1 MESGEGIMLFDFSS
15 LFAEYNRVFQYLPKT
30 ESYRDFENGGQMVK
44 GDFLNSLDMEG
55 IILPLSDDDLK
66 FDAAGTYTKQ
76 DRKLYLQEP
85 GMLEENAHVSV
96 DDLIYRVMGEKPYGH
111 YAGFNVYFLKRTT
124 IGDVKK

>member
-1 MESGEGIMLFDFSS
+1 MLFEFSS
-15 LFAEYNRVFQYLPKT
+15 LFAEYNRSFQYLPETK
-30 ESYRDFENGGQMVK
+30 SYRDFEKGGQMIPGVQL
-44 GDFLNSLDMEG
+44 DPVDMEG
-55 IILPLSDDDLK
+55 IILPLSTDDLK

-85 GMLEENAHVSV
+85 AVLQENARVAV
-96 DDLIYRVMGEKPYGH
+96 DDLVYRVMGEKPYGH